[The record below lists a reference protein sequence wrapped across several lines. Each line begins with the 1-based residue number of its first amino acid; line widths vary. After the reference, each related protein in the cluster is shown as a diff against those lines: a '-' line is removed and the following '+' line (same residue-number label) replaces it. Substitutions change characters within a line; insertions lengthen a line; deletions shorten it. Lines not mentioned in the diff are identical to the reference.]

1 MPKRNTTGSLRA
13 VLLKTLDDVTS
24 GRMDPQQASAVVKI
38 AAQINMSLLTE
49 AQIGRINVLANR
61 PVHSLGEMPIETEA
75 DAPVV
80 VIEQTKTVP
89 PKTGRDIAAVIGSG
103 GRVIDRRPTGAVDFG
118 DPPPGRSALD
128 QRRQADGT

>member
-24 GRMDPQQASAVVKI
+24 GRIDPQQASAVVKI

-61 PVHSLGEMPIETEA
+61 PVHSLGEMPIETE
-75 DAPVV
+75 PET
-80 VIEQTKTVP
+80 VIIDQPKVESSKTA
-89 PKTGRDIAAVIGSG
+89 RDIAAVVGNG
-103 GRVIDRRPTGAVDFG
+103 GRIIDRRPTAPVDFG

-128 QRRQADGT
+128 QRRQAEGK